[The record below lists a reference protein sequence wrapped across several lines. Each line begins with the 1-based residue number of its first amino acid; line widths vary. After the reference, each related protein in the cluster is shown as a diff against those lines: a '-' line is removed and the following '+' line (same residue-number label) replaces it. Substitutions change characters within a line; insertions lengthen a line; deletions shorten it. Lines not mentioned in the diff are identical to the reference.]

1 MQKFKPIYIP
11 IALTGILLIMA
22 MATGFCALKDLVL
35 SSIASYTS
43 ARSFLIVFFLLILP
57 LSLFLMMLAG
67 FAYLGIAIGVWV
79 YYGICVLAVRFIRKH
94 FIDED
99 SADTSGEDPDFP
111 MDGEGDENAN

>member
-1 MQKFKPIYIP
+1 MQKFKPVYIP

-79 YYGICVLAVRFIRKH
+79 FYGICVLAVRFIRKH
-94 FIDED
+94 LIDED
-99 SADTSGEDPDFP
+99 SADTCGEDSDFP
-111 MDGEGDENAN
+111 MDGEGDENAG

>member
-22 MATGFCALKDLVL
+22 MATGFCAFKDLVL

-57 LSLFLMMLAG
+57 LSLFLMILAG

-79 YYGICVLAVRFIRKH
+79 FYGICVLAVRFIRKH

-99 SADTSGEDPDFP
+99 SADANGEDPDFS
-111 MDGEGDENAN
+111 MDGEGDKNAG